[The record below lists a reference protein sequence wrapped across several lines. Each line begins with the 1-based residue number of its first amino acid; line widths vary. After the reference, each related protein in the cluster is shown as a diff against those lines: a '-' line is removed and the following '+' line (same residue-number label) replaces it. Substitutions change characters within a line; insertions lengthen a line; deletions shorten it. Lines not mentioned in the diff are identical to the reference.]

1 MNVAIE
7 SLLIDTENDVLAA
20 QRCGLT
26 GVLVHTAKYLPE
38 AAASASGTPDVVP
51 EALPTSPHCST
62 PESSGFERR
71 R

>member
-26 GVLVHTAKYLPE
+26 GVLVHTGKYLPE
-38 AAASASGTPDVVP
+38 AVASTSGTPDLVLDSFVDAP
-51 EALPTSPHCST
+51 ALLDA
-62 PESSGFERR
+62 
-71 R
+71 

>member
-26 GVLVHTAKYLPE
+26 GVLVHTGKYLPE
-38 AAASASGTPDVVP
+38 AVVP
-51 EALPTSPHCST
+51 EAFADVPALLDA
-62 PESSGFERR
+62 
-71 R
+71 